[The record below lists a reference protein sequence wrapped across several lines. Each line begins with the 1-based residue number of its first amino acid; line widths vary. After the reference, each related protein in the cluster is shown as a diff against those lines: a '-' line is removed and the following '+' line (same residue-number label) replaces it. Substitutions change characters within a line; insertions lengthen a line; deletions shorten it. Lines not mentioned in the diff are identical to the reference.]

1 MNYLSTLIISLHLKR
16 RRKHLSKSCIRFGSN
31 RLDYV
36 FNVWP
41 IIIIMKIC
49 SIASKRAAKEDAKFV
64 QILNQPSKKLPII
77 LRCLPKW
84 RNSAKSGHTE
94 HWPLLGTKQVVVVG
108 MEIGTWKEN
117 EKMIFYPFLNAH
129 LTTVQKIASHWKSFF
144 SFSGFQKGPIWLP
157 RRLNSSLSIYWQGAL
172 V

>member
-1 MNYLSTLIISLHLKR
+1 
-16 RRKHLSKSCIRFGSN
+16 
-31 RLDYV
+31 
-36 FNVWP
+36 
-41 IIIIMKIC
+41 MKIC

-117 EKMIFYPFLNAH
+117 EKMIFLSIFKCTSHNGSKKLQVTERVFFRFLDFRKDPYDYH
-129 LTTVQKIASHWKSFF
+129 VVQN
-144 SFSGFQKGPIWLP
+144 
-157 RRLNSSLSIYWQGAL
+157 RRLAFIDREPWSSGYVSWLLVMSSNPSTVYWMDIFHINL
-172 V
+172 L